1 MVAVLNIFR
10 THFVD
15 GHQLR
20 CCVLL
25 VLVERYKLDISW
37 LSGLISERWG
47 DSIEIMGAYC
57 NKLSPSA
64 DVLMQFV
71 LQVDERGVG
80 ARSKL
85 DVPQDSTCE

>member
-1 MVAVLNIFR
+1 MVVVRKSFR

-15 GHQLR
+15 GHQLC
-20 CCVLL
+20 CCVLF
-25 VLVERYKLDISW
+25 VLVERHKLDISW

-47 DSIEIMGAYC
+47 ECIEIMGAYC

-64 DVLMQFV
+64 DVLMQLV

-80 ARSKL
+80 ARGEL
-85 DVPQDSTCE
+85 DVPKDGTSE